1 MCNCPGYEVTLDP
14 WRGGELVI
22 QLCCFEQ
29 LKELADQSGSSIDL
43 GQHAMD
49 DCICK
54 VPADLVERV
63 VGLFVMKKAAEGFA
77 VTVTALG

>member
-1 MCNCPGYEVTLDP
+1 
-14 WRGGELVI
+14 
-22 QLCCFEQ
+22 
-29 LKELADQSGSSIDL
+29 
-43 GQHAMD
+43 MD